1 VPPSDSNSTK
11 QSLVLLDDGIIGG
24 HEGRVSVRNA
34 ATIAAK
40 RRSDATIPWG
50 WIAHTEDEEVEE
62 QQVEE
67 EVEMV
72 DDEEMVAMTDMT
84 EDEEIVESE

>member
-1 VPPSDSNSTK
+1 
-11 QSLVLLDDGIIGG
+11 
-24 HEGRVSVRNA
+24 VRNA

-50 WIAHTEDEEVEE
+50 WIAHTEDEGVEE
-62 QQVEE
+62 QQQVEE

-84 EDEEIVESE
+84 EDEEIVENE

>member
-1 VPPSDSNSTK
+1 MTASSGGTK
-11 QSLVLLDDGIIGG
+11 GAFQC
-24 HEGRVSVRNA
+24 
-34 ATIAAK
+34 ATRRRFRIAAK

-67 EVEMV
+67 QVEM

-84 EDEEIVESE
+84 EDEEIFESEQTAAARTRS